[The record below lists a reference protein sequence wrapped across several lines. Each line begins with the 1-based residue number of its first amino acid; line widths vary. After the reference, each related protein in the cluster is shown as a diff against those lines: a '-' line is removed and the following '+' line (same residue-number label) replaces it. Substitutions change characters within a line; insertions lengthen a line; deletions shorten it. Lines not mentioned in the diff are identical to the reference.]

1 MNLLTL
7 NPNSNLSVNPNKDE
21 IDSIKPPLTIKLRRK
36 SSISI
41 TSPSKYSSN
50 SYRKANRI
58 SFIDRN
64 MIRKLQFK
72 TNKLD

>member
-36 SSISI
+36 SSVSI
-41 TSPSKYSSN
+41 TSPSKYSTN
-50 SYRKANRI
+50 SYRK
-58 SFIDRN
+58 
-64 MIRKLQFK
+64 
-72 TNKLD
+72 